1 MKSSLRTT
9 DQSRAF
15 QKLVEILST
24 IPACARSKILEMSL
38 TDCESED
45 ITTQRILRAIR
56 RQLDVLVTGAQL
68 SHLAAEVHELDDT
81 RNNIEVA
88 FTVDHIL
95 RHWHVDGETGAA
107 RRT

>member
-1 MKSSLRTT
+1 MKNSFRTSA
-9 DQSRAF
+9 QSRAF
-15 QKLVEILST
+15 HKLVEILSN
-24 IPACARSKILEMSL
+24 IPVCARSKILEMSL
-38 TDCESED
+38 TDCKSPD

-95 RHWHVDGETGAA
+95 RHWHVEGETGD
-107 RRT
+107 RRLE

>member
-1 MKSSLRTT
+1 MKNSFRTSA
-9 DQSRAF
+9 DVRAF
-15 QKLVEILST
+15 HKLVEILSN
-24 IPACARSKILEMSL
+24 IPVCARSKTLEMTL
-38 TDCESED
+38 TDCESPD

-88 FTVDHIL
+88 FAVDHIL
-95 RHWHVDGETGAA
+95 RHSHVEGETGD
-107 RRT
+107 RRLE